1 MRAANGWGQGCR
13 HEGLAIA
20 SIRFRL
26 AAGSIR
32 VEEYDRGRWARMDG
46 YAGACSRRW
55 PFESSGG
62 TGKVA
67 DFQEG
72 CGGLRRGETALE
84 L

>member
-1 MRAANGWGQGCR
+1 M
-13 HEGLAIA
+13 
-20 SIRFRL
+20 
-26 AAGSIR
+26 
-32 VEEYDRGRWARMDG
+32 EEYDRGRWARMDG
-46 YAGACSRRW
+46 YAGACSRRC